1 MALEGGKRYIDAIL
15 PGEQFRGGDDP
26 KATGGDT
33 PIVRLDKNKTVAGGD
48 TGGDPNTGQAAVA
61 AAGTTHNLGS
71 LNGVFYTDA
80 TTSKP
85 TFQNYLQ
92 GSNTASDIVAF
103 ITDDPNQI
111 YEVRSNNSGASAQTD
126 VGNTAEISYSAGAS
140 PNYVSRTTLDDST
153 LATATQQLKIVGVSR
168 DADNDDLTSA
178 NVVWRVVI
186 NEHFFGATTG
196 I

>member
-1 MALEGGKRYIDAIL
+1 MANSSSTGFGLKPLKKVGQNYDAGGLGEYPVAASSTAIYN
-15 PGEQFRGGDDP
+15 QDMVAMA
-26 KATGGDT
+26 ATGY
-33 PIVRLDKNKTVAGGD
+33 
-48 TGGDPNTGQAAVA
+48 AAVA
-61 AAGTTHNLGS
+61 AAATTQNLGS

-92 GSNTASDIVAF
+92 GSNTATDIVAF
-103 ITDDPNQI
+103 VTDDPNQV

-140 PNYVSRTTLDDST
+140 PNYISRTTLDDST
-153 LATATQQLKIVGVSR
+153 LNTTAQQLKIVGVSR
-168 DADNDDLTSA
+168 DEENDDLTSA

-186 NEHFFGATTG
+186 NEHFFNTQTG

>member
-1 MALEGGKRYIDAIL
+1 MANSSS
-15 PGEQFRGGDDP
+15 
-26 KATGGDT
+26 TGFGIK
-33 PIVRLDKNKTVAGGD
+33 PIKKVGQNYDAGGLGEYPVAASSTAIYNQD
-48 TGGDPNTGQAAVA
+48 LVAMANTGQAAVA

-140 PNYVSRTTLDDST
+140 PNFVSRTSLDDST

-196 I
+196 V

>member
-1 MALEGGKRYIDAIL
+1 MANSSS
-15 PGEQFRGGDDP
+15 
-26 KATGGDT
+26 TGFGIK
-33 PIVRLDKNKTVAGGD
+33 PIKKVGQNYDAGGLGEYPVAASSTAIYNQD
-48 TGGDPNTGQAAVA
+48 LVAMANTGQAAVA

>member
-1 MALEGGKRYIDAIL
+1 MANSSS
-15 PGEQFRGGDDP
+15 
-26 KATGGDT
+26 TGFGLK
-33 PIVRLDKNKTVAGGD
+33 PIKKVGQNYDAGGLGEYPVAASATAIYNQD
-48 TGGDPNTGQAAVA
+48 MVAMANTGTAAVA
-61 AAGTTHNLGS
+61 AAGTELNLGS

-103 ITDDPNQI
+103 INDDPNQI
-111 YEVRSNNSGASAQTD
+111 YEVRSNNAGASLQTD

-140 PNYVSRTTLDDST
+140 PNYISRTTLDDST
-153 LATATQQLKIVGVSR
+153 LNTTKQQLKIVGVSR
-168 DADNDDLTSA
+168 DPENSDLTSA

-186 NEHFFGATTG
+186 LEHFFNTATG
-196 I
+196 V